1 MICKK
6 NQENQERKFE
16 ENISK
21 LVALMENPT
30 NANRFYIIKGIA
42 QNSIK
47 LIKNSIVIWIVFK
60 LNTKFLS
67 RF

>member
-6 NQENQERKFE
+6 KQENQERKFE